1 MYDSVWIIT
10 HHELNKIVTES
21 LGTETNNF
29 KPLMQPP
36 ARKRKQ
42 EMDMVVVLINKFG
55 WTFLHPWHKGLP
67 KWIPSKTIFIM
78 QVVFMDATP
87 DMLPNKINVNLK
99 VQ

>member
-29 KPLMQPP
+29 KPLMKPP

-55 WTFLHPWHKGLP
+55 
-67 KWIPSKTIFIM
+67 
-78 QVVFMDATP
+78 
-87 DMLPNKINVNLK
+87 
-99 VQ
+99 